1 MKIFKINGIILK
13 KKEYGENNL
22 LVTIFSKEIGKILAM
37 AYGITKSKKRNLA
50 AYNPMNIV
58 EFTISKKNNFYSI
71 KEASIVKVFKN
82 ILKDIEKL
90 EISLYILDSINKIYD
105 ESVENQIFFNKL
117 SDILSYIDEI
127 VNLKDGYKYYILMAF
142 LHRIMVEH
150 GIYGTSEVKSLLK
163 KELFLEYKKILIL
176 NKNLNFQKKVEQHKD
191 SLKKI
196 VIIFEKY
203 INMQLQ
209 VELNMQK
216 FILEGFYGKQKN
228 C

>member
-1 MKIFKINGIILK
+1 MKVFKINGIILK

-71 KEASIVKVFKN
+71 KEANIVKVFKN

-203 INMQLQ
+203 INMELQ